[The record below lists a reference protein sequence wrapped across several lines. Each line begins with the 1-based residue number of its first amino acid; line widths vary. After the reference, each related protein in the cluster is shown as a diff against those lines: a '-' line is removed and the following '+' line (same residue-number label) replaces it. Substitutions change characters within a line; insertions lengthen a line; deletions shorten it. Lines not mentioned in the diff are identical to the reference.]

1 MNIVTPKFGVGASA
15 LRKEDDALVRG
26 RGRYTDDFN
35 RPNQLY
41 GYVVRSPYAAAD
53 FTINSVD
60 DALSGDGVHL
70 VMTAADV
77 AELGDIHCHA
87 QVKQPGGA
95 KHELRETP
103 ILCRERVRY
112 VGDAIAFVVA
122 DSLRQAQD
130 AAELIDIDWE
140 DVEAVTGM
148 EAALSHDAPL
158 LWPELGSNRVYR
170 FEQGD
175 EAETERA
182 FQGAAHI
189 IEIDYTNNRLV
200 SNYMEPRA
208 ALAEWDPQKESFT
221 LTVGSQGV
229 HHIRNTLANHVFSME
244 TEKIR
249 VISGD
254 VGGGF
259 GTRIHNYREYPLT
272 MEAARR
278 LGRPVKWNSDRSEH
292 FVADAHGRDN
302 LVRAQLAVGEDGR
315 FNALRIDVKA
325 NMGAYLN
332 GFGPMVPQFGAMMA
346 TGVYDI
352 QLHHVRIEGVYTNTT
367 PVDAYRGA
375 GRPEAALLIERLV
388 DACARQTGIDV
399 AELRRRNF
407 IRPEQFPYVT
417 ASGRNYDVGE
427 FQAHMDQAL
436 ERADVSGFEAR
447 AAKAR
452 QNRKIRGF
460 GTAVYVEAC
469 AFAGSEPA
477 HLELNADGTL
487 TLHIGTQT
495 NGQGHATAYSQFIA
509 DRIGIDFDKIIV
521 KQGDTDDLDKGGGTG
536 GSRSVPLG
544 GVSVDRAGEM
554 LARQMRQI
562 ASDRLEASAEDIEL
576 VAGEAKVVGTDQSIT
591 YEQIAAAAQDPDQ
604 LKAVADIRQDEATYP
619 NGTHICE
626 IEIDPETGKSEIV
639 AYTIIDDFGV
649 VVNPTLLMGQVHGGA
664 VQGIGQCLLEGVV
677 YGDDGQLLTASLMD
691 YTMPR
696 ADDLPSFDFTM
707 HNVPSTTN
715 AMGIK
720 GAGEAGTIGAC
731 PAVLNAVI
739 DALDRAYGIRHIEMP
754 TTPQRIW
761 QAIQQAAN
769 A

>member
-26 RGRYTDDFN
+26 QGRYTDDFN
-35 RPNQLY
+35 KQDQLY

-53 FTINSVD
+53 FTIASVEE
-60 DALSGDGVHL
+60 ALASDGVHL

-77 AELGDIHCHA
+77 ADLGDIRCHVK
-87 QVKQPGGA
+87 VKQPDGT
-95 KHELRETP
+95 KNETRETP
-103 ILCRERVRY
+103 LLCKDRVRF

-122 DSLRQAQD
+122 DSIRQAQD
-130 AAELIDIDWE
+130 AAELIEIDWE
-140 DVEAVTGM
+140 DGEAVTDM
-148 EAALSHDAPL
+148 EAALSEGSPL
-158 LWPELGSNRVYR
+158 LWPELGTNRVYA

-175 EAETERA
+175 KAETDAA
-182 FQGAAHI
+182 FKDAAHI
-189 IEIDYTNNRLV
+189 IEVDYTNNRLV
-200 SNYMEPRA
+200 ANYMEPRG
-208 ALAEWDPQKESFT
+208 ALAEWDSQEESFT
-221 LTVGSQGV
+221 LTTGSQGV
-229 HHIRNTLANHVFSME
+229 HHIRNTLARDIFSME

-278 LGRPVKWNSDRSEH
+278 LGRPVKWLSDRSEH

-302 LVRAQLAVGEDGR
+302 LVKAQMAVDEDGR
-315 FNALRIDVKA
+315 FQALRIDVKA

-352 QLHHVRIEGVYTNTT
+352 RIHHLRIEGVYTNTT

-388 DACARQTGIDV
+388 DACARQTGIDISD
-399 AELRRRNF
+399 LRRRNF
-407 IRPEQFPYVT
+407 IQPEQFPYVT
-417 ASGRNYDVGE
+417 ASGRNYDVGDYE
-427 FQAHMDQAL
+427 KHLDQAL
-436 ERADVSGFEAR
+436 ERADAAGFEAR
-447 AAKAR
+447 ADEAKAR
-452 QNRKIRGF
+452 RKIRGF
-460 GTAVYVEAC
+460 GTAVYIEAC

-477 HLELNADGTL
+477 HLHLNGDGTL
-487 TLHIGTQT
+487 TLHIGTQS
-495 NGQGHATAYSQFIA
+495 NGQGHVTAYSQFIA

-521 KQGDTDDLDKGGGTG
+521 KQGDTNDLDSGGGTG
-536 GSRSVPLG
+536 GSRSIPIG

-554 LARQMRQI
+554 LATQMRKI
-562 ASDRLEASAEDIEL
+562 ASDRLEASVDDIEL
-576 VAGEAKVVGTDQSIT
+576 VDGAAKVVGTDQSIS
-591 YEQIAAAAQDPDQ
+591 YKEIAAAAEDPDQ
-604 LKAVADIRQDEATYP
+604 LKAMADIKQDEATYP

-626 IEIDPETGKSEIV
+626 VEIDPETGKCEVI
-639 AYTIIDDFGV
+639 AYTIVDDFGM

-664 VQGIGQCLLEGVV
+664 VQGIGQCLLEGVI
-677 YGDDGQLLTASLMD
+677 YGEDGQLLTASLMD

-696 ADDLPSFDFTM
+696 ADDMPSFDFTTY
-707 HNVPSTTN
+707 NIPSTTN
-715 AMGIK
+715 AMGMK

-731 PAVLNAVI
+731 PAALNAVI

-761 QAIQQAAN
+761 QTIQQAAD